1 MLGLMI
7 LGILVFPCWMV
18 DENIISNCRFSGNSE
33 EIHLHEAPEAIHLAD
48 LHCKDISFLLLLVPE
63 VPKLEVQDKLLEE
76 RSLSVVCLHENI
88 ISNLRNS
95 GNASKLDSHH
105 Q

>member
-1 MLGLMI
+1 M
-7 LGILVFPCWMV
+7 
-18 DENIISNCRFSGNSE
+18 
-33 EIHLHEAPEAIHLAD
+33 HLAD
-48 LHCKDISFLLLLVPE
+48 LHCKDISLLIQLVPE

-95 GNASKLDSHH
+95 GNSSKLGNHH
-105 Q
+105 R

>member
-1 MLGLMI
+1 MSLS
-7 LGILVFPCWMV
+7 PRCWFE
-18 DENIISNCRFSGNSE
+18 DSISNHCFSGNSK

-76 RSLSVVCLHENI
+76 MSLDMVCLHENI

-95 GNASKLDSHH
+95 GNSSKLGSRH

>member
-1 MLGLMI
+1 MFDLMI
-7 LGILVFPCWMV
+7 LGILVFPYWMV
-18 DENIISNCRFSGNSE
+18 DENIISKCRFSGNSE
-33 EIHLHEAPEAIHLAD
+33 EIHLHEAPEAIHLTD
-48 LHCKDISFLLLLVPE
+48 LYCKDISFLLLLVPK

-76 RSLSVVCLHENI
+76 RSLDMVCLHENI

-95 GNASKLDSHH
+95 GNSSKLDNHH

>member
-1 MLGLMI
+1 
-7 LGILVFPCWMV
+7 MV
-18 DENIISNCRFSGNSE
+18 DENIISKCRFSGNSE

-48 LHCKDISFLLLLVPE
+48 LHCKDISFLLQLVPE

-76 RSLSVVCLHENI
+76 RLLDVMCLHENI

-95 GNASKLDSHH
+95 GNSSKLGSHH
-105 Q
+105 R